1 MSQLVE
7 DLEKKLLIQEA
18 EKQQKIVKHEND
30 ENEEDD
36 DDMDEEDHDS
46 VAIQLGFIEKEE
58 QNQLFLEKDWRNWDG
73 GKVGGLPIW
82 LDPVSA
88 PSPALLQCGNCQDPL
103 CFLLQI
109 YCPLIILKM
118 LSIDRFMFTL
128 AKREVALKLDGKIT
142 ILLFLPSC

>member
-1 MSQLVE
+1 MSQIVE
-7 DLEKKLLIQEA
+7 DLEKKLHIQEA
-18 EKQQKIVKHEND
+18 EKQTARAVVRQENND
-30 ENEEDD
+30 HEEDE

-46 VAIQLGFIEKEE
+46 VAIQLGFIEREE

-88 PSPALLQCGNCQDPL
+88 PSPALLQCGNCHDPL

-109 YCPLIILKM
+109 YCPFDNLENAFHRSVYVYTCK
-118 LSIDRFMFTL
+118 
-128 AKREVALKLDGKIT
+128 KR
-142 ILLFLPSC
+142 SCIETGR